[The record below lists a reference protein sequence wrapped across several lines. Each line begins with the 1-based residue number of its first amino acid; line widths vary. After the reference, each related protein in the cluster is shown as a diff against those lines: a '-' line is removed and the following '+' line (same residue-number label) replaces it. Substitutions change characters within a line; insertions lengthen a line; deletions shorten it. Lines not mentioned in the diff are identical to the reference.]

1 VRIAATLLTVSAIV
15 ASAACS
21 GSDQRRDTALSSELQ
36 RDLQLATTSVALPES
51 PTANDFALETAPLSA
66 PAPATTIRRA
76 PGRKAVR
83 SHEHT
88 VAAAPEQTLA
98 ESVEQVAAVTET
110 PAVSETPADAPPTSV
125 GVALPRPTAI
135 PVSLPADEGRG
146 VFIGDD
152 AGRGSGGG
160 MGGTIG
166 VVIRGGGVGD
176 DHCELHDRRRR
187 GGRPVYRPMA
197 GGIAGG
203 RRPMIGQGTFPVNY

>member
-1 VRIAATLLTVSAIV
+1 VRKVATLLTLSAV
-15 ASAACS
+15 AATVACS
-21 GSDQRRDTALSSELQ
+21 GSDERREAALSSELQ

-51 PTANDFALETAPLSA
+51 RTANDFALETAPLSA
-66 PAPATTIRRA
+66 PAPVRTLRRA

-88 VAAAPEQTLA
+88 VAAAPEQSRG
-98 ESVEQVAAVTET
+98 ESVEQTAPVTET
-110 PAVSETPADAPPTSV
+110 PSVSDTPADAPPTSV

-135 PVSLPADEGRG
+135 PVNLPADEGRG

-187 GGRPVYRPMA
+187 GRPVYRPMP

-203 RRPMIGQGTFPVNY
+203 RRPSIGQGTFPVNY

>member
-1 VRIAATLLTVSAIV
+1 VRIVATLLTLSAIA

-21 GSDQRRDTALSSELQ
+21 GGDERREASLSSELQ
-36 RDLQLATTSVALPES
+36 RDLQLATTTVALPQAQ
-51 PTANDFALETAPLSA
+51 TTNDFALETAPLSA
-66 PAPATTIRRA
+66 PAPAKTIRRA

-83 SHEHT
+83 SHEQT
-88 VAAAPEQTLA
+88 VAAAPEQSQA
-98 ESVEQVAAVTET
+98 ESIEQTAAVTQSPAAAET
-110 PAVSETPADAPPTSV
+110 PAEAPPTSV

-135 PVSLPADEGRG
+135 PVNLPADEGRG

-152 AGRGSGGG
+152 AGRGNGGG
-160 MGGTIG
+160 MGGSIG

-187 GGRPVYRPMA
+187 GRPVYRPMP